1 MSKET
6 EPRRTNE
13 YLHCPLC
20 AFEFIKRE
28 TPCDRGCPL
37 AKFCKLVC
45 CPNCHYEFP
54 PEGTLITW
62 WRRLFPCRQQLPQ
75 REQFSL
81 VELGEGEEAELIR
94 LACEKTSRRNTLA
107 VYGLVPGCKLVLE
120 QKRPSFV
127 LRVGETELALDADIA
142 REILVKRG

>member
-1 MSKET
+1 M
-6 EPRRTNE
+6 
-13 YLHCPLC
+13 
-20 AFEFIKRE
+20 
-28 TPCDRGCPL
+28 
-37 AKFCKLVC
+37 
-45 CPNCHYEFP
+45 
-54 PEGTLITW
+54 ITW